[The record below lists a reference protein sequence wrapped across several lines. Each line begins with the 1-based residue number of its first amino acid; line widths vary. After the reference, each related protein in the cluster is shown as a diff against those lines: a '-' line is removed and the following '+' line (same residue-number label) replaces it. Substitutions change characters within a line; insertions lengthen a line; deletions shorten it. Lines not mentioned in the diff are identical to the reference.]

1 MQSRCHGVQ
10 VSAGQFLKVYLEV
23 EDASVLSISEALTLR
38 DHSSQDL
45 FIQGQRG
52 NGGEQPAVT
61 WTTTDRGGGLKSNKQ
76 NAHTEYEVGE
86 GKLLMDIKAKSDWSF
101 NLPMGL

>member
-1 MQSRCHGVQ
+1 MQSRRHGVQ

-61 WTTTDRGGGLKSNKQ
+61 WTTTERGGDLSQINKMHTQNMKSARGNC
-76 NAHTEYEVGE
+76 
-86 GKLLMDIKAKSDWSF
+86 
-101 NLPMGL
+101 